1 MRGLAGIADAAAHLE
16 GGALINAVDSL
27 AQHGDP
33 LVQHFVSRTLQ
44 QMRQPLFQMARE
56 WVFDGRLNS
65 AGSEF
70 FITSTGVIPLAA
82 HCTACMMMLFH
93 MVHEWVF
100 VSRLNSAG
108 TNASSPAELT
118 VCLGHSVQ
126 HEGRGMHANGAAVY
140 LSMQCSRADI
150 GCSICNLPPGLL
162 AQSDA
167 GIICFATSAL
177 LLVVHQQSSLLVP
190 MRAGVNPGPQHVHVQ

>member
-1 MRGLAGIADAAAHLE
+1 MVMPWCSSTLLDKCCVGAGQAGSGGYLTLRRLIVWLAEPRIRMRGLAGIADAAAHLE

-70 FITSTGVIPLAA
+70 FITSTGVILLAA

-93 MVHEWVF
+93 MAHEWVF

-118 VCLGHSVQ
+118 VC
-126 HEGRGMHANGAAVY
+126 
-140 LSMQCSRADI
+140 
-150 GCSICNLPPGLL
+150 
-162 AQSDA
+162 
-167 GIICFATSAL
+167 
-177 LLVVHQQSSLLVP
+177 
-190 MRAGVNPGPQHVHVQ
+190 